1 MTKRHATIR
10 DVARVSGV
18 SVATVS
24 RVLNG
29 LDVVAEATRDKILQA
44 VEQLDY
50 VPHSAAR
57 AMATRQTTTIGVLLP
72 DLHGEFFSEVIRGVD
87 IAARAAHYHL
97 LLSHSHGDPEE
108 AMAAIRAMR
117 SRVDG
122 MIVMAPTIEPG
133 GLMTLVRQSKLP
145 VVLLNTDFP
154 SSGVPSSTSVMVDN
168 VAGAR
173 MLTEHLIAQGYNRI
187 AHISGPPG
195 NRESQGR
202 QSGYEAAINAA
213 FGVGSTM
220 IVAGDFS
227 EAAGFAAG
235 RAIVAGALRPDA
247 VFAANDIMAIGCID
261 ALHQAGFAVP
271 ADIAVVGFDD
281 IPAARFIT
289 PALTTVRVHI
299 AELGRIAAKRLIAQV
314 LGDGNAADGDA
325 MPQPEIVVRVSCGA
339 LSTRQG
345 ATYQQKN
352 PVEGRVEL

>member
-24 RVLNG
+24 RVLND
-29 LDVVAEATRDKILQA
+29 LDVVAEVTRDKILQA

-87 IAARAAHYHL
+87 LAARAAGYHL
-97 LLSHSHGDPEE
+97 LLSHSHGEPEE

-122 MIVMAPTIEPG
+122 MIVMAPSIEPG

-154 SSGVPSSTSVMVDN
+154 SSGAPSGTAVMVDN

-173 MLTEHLIAQGYNRI
+173 MLTQHLIGQGYTRI

-202 QSGYEAAINAA
+202 QSGYEAAINTA

-235 RAIVAGALRPDA
+235 RAIAAGALRPDA

-261 ALHQAGFAVP
+261 ALLQAGFSVP
-271 ADIAVVGFDD
+271 GDIAVVGFDD
-281 IPAARFIT
+281 IPAARFVT

-299 AELGRIAAKRLIAQV
+299 AELGRIAAARLIEQV
-314 LGDGNAADGDA
+314 MRGGDAAHGDA
-325 MPQPEIVVRVSCGA
+325 MPQPEIIIRASCG
-339 LSTRQG
+339 THRVN
-345 ATYQQKN
+345 ATISNQRKV
-352 PVEGRVEL
+352 PV